1 MAKKKKE
8 KEVKAN
14 SNPKLAYVTK
24 ASDDYWYKVVHL
36 NSIES
41 IFNLIKEYK
50 EEILIEEDWS
60 YKKKEDFDF
69 WDGMKEEDIPKIIEA
84 KYHITIHDD
93 YLY

>member
-8 KEVKAN
+8 REIKAN
-14 SNPKLAYVTK
+14 SNPNLAYVTK
-24 ASDDYWYKVVHL
+24 ASDDYWYKIIHL

-41 IFNLIKEYK
+41 IFNLIKEYG
-50 EEILIEEDWS
+50 EILIEEDWF
-60 YKKKEDFDF
+60 YTKKECFSF
-69 WDGMKEEDIPKIIEA
+69 WNGMKEEDIPKIIEA